1 MLIALSKIK
10 DMKTTFIVAAATIA
24 GVILVKILMNKKDV
38 VEGMEDAAPV
48 KRSHHLTDVFAHAK
62 NHSE

>member
-1 MLIALSKIK
+1 
-10 DMKTTFIVAAATIA
+10 MKTTFIVAAATIA

>member
-1 MLIALSKIK
+1 
-10 DMKTTFIVAAATIA
+10 MKTKIIMAAATIA
-24 GVILVKILMNKKDV
+24 GALLIKYLMNKKNEELSDFQ
-38 VEGMEDAAPV
+38 ETAPV